1 MTGMDAKVAGVNII
15 LLIGLA
21 AAFSYGQR
29 TEIMANWALRRCD
42 PGVVASAYL
51 YKPDSDTRTVAEF
64 TKDNFQF
71 CQGKLAKDVIETVS
85 YPVKVI
91 QEKQKDIV
99 GGIMSGIGALG
110 ELGNK
115 LANFFNQI
123 MESVKRRF
131 AATYVRIQET
141 FTHLL
146 NIMGKIMASITAM
159 AMALI
164 GVLVSLTTLIQ
175 FALYILAVIIG
186 ILIALMV
193 IFAAFLAPVS
203 WLVFA
208 GIAVVGILAG
218 VIAGVITQSAFC
230 IAGNT
235 AVILADG
242 STKPISEVKL
252 GDKLADRS
260 YVTATMKFLVPTILR
275 TGVPFLNY
283 EPLVSIH
290 GVTMSST
297 HMLEASAGKPIA
309 AKDHPE
315 AVPAPAEKIL
325 YNLNT
330 TSRRI
335 PVKSKAGVLTLLD
348 YEEIAEDDDD
358 GIEAWKKHVFEFLN
372 PGMPLQNENPEN
384 IEAGID
390 GLLTVNLKDG
400 DWKSLGAVVCGD
412 MIECFG
418 GFTTVCGVVEIVVE
432 DGATLYNGM
441 TAGVWAHNG
450 VQWGSVEKIPWITA
464 TPVKSGQKLYNL
476 FTESGNF
483 VLDGYLVRDFS
494 EVGLADLSKTYSL
507 VQKNFSK
514 E

>member
-29 TEIMANWALRRCD
+29 AEIMANWALRRCD

-71 CQGKLAKDVIETVS
+71 CQGKLAKDVIDTVS

-115 LANFFNQI
+115 LASFFNQI

-131 AATYVRIQET
+131 AATYIQIQES
-141 FTHLL
+141 FANLL

-175 FALYILAVIIG
+175 FALYVLSVIIG

-218 VIAGVITQSAFC
+218 VIVGVITQSAFC
-230 IAGNT
+230 IAGDT
-235 AVILADG
+235 PVILADG
-242 STKPISEVKL
+242 STKPVSEIKV
-252 GDKLADRS
+252 GDMLVDKS
-260 YVTATMKFLVPTILR
+260 YVTATMKFQVPA
-275 TGVPFLNY
+275 LNY

-290 GVTMSST
+290 GVTMSPT
-297 HMLEASAGKPIA
+297 HMLEMPDGKPIA

-315 AVPAPAEKIL
+315 AIPAGALREL

-335 PVKSKAGVLTLLD
+335 PVMSAAGVLMLLD

-358 GIEAWKKHVFEFLN
+358 GIEAWKKYVFEFLN

-400 DWKSLGAVVCGD
+400 DWKPLAAVVCGD
-412 MIECFG
+412 KIECFG
-418 GFTTVCGVVEIVVE
+418 GFTTVCGIVEIVVE
-432 DGATLYNGM
+432 DGAYLYNGM
-441 TAGVWAHNG
+441 TAGVFINNG
-450 VQWGSVEKIPWITA
+450 IQWISAEK
-464 TPVKSGQKLYNL
+464 TPCKSGVLVKSGRKLYNL

-483 VLDGYLVRDFS
+483 VVDGYLVRDFS

-514 E
+514 D

>member
-29 TEIMANWALRRCD
+29 TEIMANWPLRRCD

-51 YKPDSDTRTVAEF
+51 YKPNSDTRTVAEF

-115 LANFFNQI
+115 LASFFNQI

-131 AATYVRIQET
+131 AATYIRIQET
-141 FTHLL
+141 FAHLL
-146 NIMGKIMASITAM
+146 NIMEKIMASITAM

-230 IAGNT
+230 IAGDT
-235 AVILADG
+235 PVILADG
-242 STKPISEVKL
+242 STKPVSEVKV
-252 GDKLADRS
+252 GDELADRS
-260 YVTATMKFLVPTILR
+260 YVTATMKFLVPTLK
-275 TGVPFLNY
+275 Y

-290 GVTMSST
+290 GVTMSPT
-297 HMLEASAGKPIA
+297 HMLEISGSKPIA

-315 AVPAPAEKIL
+315 AVPAAGQQTL

-335 PVKSKAGVLTLLD
+335 PVKSTAGVLILLD
-348 YEEIAEDDDD
+348 YEEIAEDDDE

-372 PGMPLQNENPEN
+372 PRTPLQNENPEN

-400 DWKSLGAVVCGD
+400 DWKPLAAVVCGD
-412 MIECFG
+412 KIECFG
-418 GFTTVCGVVEIVVE
+418 GFTTVCGVVEMVVE
-432 DGATLYNGM
+432 DGAVLYNGM

-450 VQWGSVEKIPWITA
+450 VQWGSAEKVPWISA

-483 VLDGYLVRDFS
+483 IVDGYLVRDFS

>member
-15 LLIGLA
+15 LLIGVA
-21 AAFSYGQR
+21 IAFSYGQR
-29 TEIMANWALRRCD
+29 AEIMANWALRRCD

-51 YKPDSDTRTVAEF
+51 YKPDSDTRTVADF

-71 CQGKLAKDVIETVS
+71 CQGKLAKDVIDTVS

-115 LANFFNQI
+115 LASFFNQI

-131 AATYVRIQET
+131 AATYIQIQES
-141 FTHLL
+141 FGNLL

-175 FALYILAVIIG
+175 FALYVLSVIIG

-193 IFAAFLAPVS
+193 IFAAFLSPVS

-218 VIAGVITQSAFC
+218 VIVGVITQSAFC
-230 IAGNT
+230 IAGDT
-235 AVILADG
+235 PVILADG
-242 STKPISEVKL
+242 STKPVSEIKV
-252 GDKLADRS
+252 GDMLADES
-260 YVTATMKFLVPTILR
+260 YVTATMKFLVPTLK
-275 TGVPFLNY
+275 Y

-290 GVTMSST
+290 GVIMSPT
-297 HMLEASAGKPIA
+297 HMLEMPGGKPIA

-315 AVPAPAEKIL
+315 AIPAGTLREL

-335 PVKSKAGVLTLLD
+335 PVMSTAGVLTLLD
-348 YEEIAEDDDD
+348 YEEIAEDDDY

-372 PGMPLQNENPEN
+372 PGIPLQNENPEN

-390 GLLTVNLKDG
+390 GFLIVNLKDG
-400 DWKSLGAVVCGD
+400 HWKPLGMVVCGD
-412 MIECFG
+412 QIECFG
-418 GFTTVCGVVEIVVE
+418 GFTTVCGVVQIVVE
-432 DGATLYNGM
+432 DGAMLYNGM

-450 VQWGSVEKIPWITA
+450 SQWSSAEKIPCKSEVLIN
-464 TPVKSGQKLYNL
+464 SGQKLYNL

-483 VLDGYLVRDFS
+483 VVDGYLVRDFS

>member
-15 LLIGLA
+15 LLVGVAI
-21 AAFSYGQR
+21 AFSYGQR
-29 TEIMANWALRRCD
+29 AEIMANWPLRRCD

-71 CQGKLAKDVIETVS
+71 CQGKLAKDVIDTVS

-115 LANFFNQI
+115 LASFFNQI

-131 AATYVRIQET
+131 AATYIQIQES
-141 FTHLL
+141 FANLL

-164 GVLVSLTTLIQ
+164 GVLVSLTTLIK
-175 FALYILAVIIG
+175 FALYVLAVIIG

-230 IAGNT
+230 IAGHTN
-235 AVILADG
+235 VILADG
-242 STKPISEVKL
+242 STKPVSEIKV
-252 GDKLADRS
+252 GDMLVDKS
-260 YVTATMKFLVPTILR
+260 YVTATMKFQVPILK
-275 TGVPFLNY
+275 Y

-290 GVTMSST
+290 GVTMSPT
-297 HMLEASAGKPIA
+297 HMLEICGSKPIA

-315 AVPAPAEKIL
+315 AVSAGTLREL

-335 PVKSKAGVLTLLD
+335 PVMSTAGTLTLLD
-348 YEEIAEDDDD
+348 YEEIAEDDDN
-358 GIEAWKKHVFEFLN
+358 GIEAWKKYVFEFLN

-400 DWKSLGAVVCGD
+400 RRVPLGTVVCGD

-418 GFTTVCGVVEIVVE
+418 GYSTVCGIVQIVLE
-432 DGATLYNGM
+432 DGALLYNGM
-441 TAGVWAHNG
+441 TAGVWMNNG
-450 VQWGSVEKIPWITA
+450 IQWVSAEKIPWKSGVL
-464 TPVKSGQKLYNL
+464 VKSGQKLYNL

-483 VLDGYLVRDFS
+483 VVDGYLVRDFS
-494 EVGLADLSKTYSL
+494 EVGIADLSKTYSL

-514 E
+514 D

>member
-29 TEIMANWALRRCD
+29 AEIMANWALRRCD

-115 LANFFNQI
+115 LASFFNQI

-131 AATYVRIQET
+131 AATYIRIQES

-175 FALYILAVIIG
+175 FSLYVLSVIIG

-193 IFAAFLAPVS
+193 IFAAFLSPVS

-218 VIAGVITQSAFC
+218 VIVGVITQSAFC
-230 IAGNT
+230 IAGDT
-235 AVILADG
+235 RVILADS
-242 STKPISEVKL
+242 STKPISEVKV
-252 GDKLADRS
+252 GDMLADES
-260 YVTATMKFLVPTILR
+260 YVTATMKFLVP
-275 TGVPFLNY
+275 FSNY
-283 EPLVSIH
+283 EPLVSIQ
-290 GVTMSST
+290 GVIMSPT
-297 HMLEASAGKPIA
+297 HMVEMPGAKQIA

-315 AVPAPAEKIL
+315 AVPAGTLREL

-335 PVKSKAGVLTLLD
+335 PVRSNVGVLTLLD

-390 GLLTVNLKDG
+390 GFLTVNLKDG
-400 DWKSLGAVVCGD
+400 HWKPLATVVCGD
-412 MIECFG
+412 KIECFG

-432 DGATLYNGM
+432 DGAMLYNGM
-441 TAGVWAHNG
+441 SAGVFVNNG
-450 VQWGSVEKIPWITA
+450 SQWTSAEKIPCKSGVLIN
-464 TPVKSGQKLYNL
+464 SGQKLYNL

-483 VLDGYLVRDFS
+483 VVDGYLVRDFS

>member
-21 AAFSYGQR
+21 VAFSYGQR
-29 TEIMANWALRRCD
+29 AEIMANWALRRCD

-51 YKPDSDTRTVAEF
+51 YKPDSDTRTVADF

-71 CQGKLAKDVIETVS
+71 CQGKLAKDVIDTVS

-115 LANFFNQI
+115 LASFFNQI

-131 AATYVRIQET
+131 AATYVQIQES
-141 FTHLL
+141 FANLL

-164 GVLVSLTTLIQ
+164 GVLVSLTTLIK
-175 FALYILAVIIG
+175 FALYVLSVIIG

-230 IAGNT
+230 IAGDT
-235 AVILADG
+235 SVILADG
-242 STKPISEVKL
+242 SMKPVSEVKV
-252 GDKLADRS
+252 GDMLVDKS
-260 YVTATMKFLVPTILR
+260 YVTATMKFQVPLSK
-275 TGVPFLNY
+275 Y

-290 GVTMSST
+290 GVTMSPT
-297 HMLEASAGKPIA
+297 HMLEVPGGKPIA

-315 AVPAPAEKIL
+315 AVPAGTLREL

-335 PVKSKAGVLTLLD
+335 PVMSTAGILTLLD

-358 GIEAWKKHVFEFLN
+358 GIEAWKKYVFEFLN

-390 GLLTVNLKDG
+390 GLLKVNLKDG
-400 DWKSLGAVVCGD
+400 HWKPLAAVVCGD
-412 MIECFG
+412 KIECFG
-418 GFTTVCGVVEIVVE
+418 GYTTVCGVVEIVVE
-432 DGATLYNGM
+432 DGAILYNGM
-441 TAGVWAHNG
+441 TAGVWIHNG
-450 VQWGSVEKIPWITA
+450 VQWGSAEKVRWIPA
-464 TPVKSGQKLYNL
+464 TPVKSGRKLYNL

-483 VLDGYLVRDFS
+483 VINGYLVRDFS
-494 EVGLADLSKTYSL
+494 EVGIADLSKTYSL

-514 E
+514 D

>member
-15 LLIGLA
+15 LLIGVA
-21 AAFSYGQR
+21 IAFSYGQR
-29 TEIMANWALRRCD
+29 AEIMANWALRRCD

-51 YKPDSDTRTVAEF
+51 YKPDSDTRTVADF

-71 CQGKLAKDVIETVS
+71 CQGKLAKDVIDTVS

-115 LANFFNQI
+115 LASFFNQI

-131 AATYVRIQET
+131 AATYIQFQES
-141 FTHLL
+141 FGNLL

-164 GVLVSLTTLIQ
+164 GVLVSLTTLIK
-175 FALYILAVIIG
+175 FALYVLSVIIG

-218 VIAGVITQSAFC
+218 VIVGVMTQAAFC
-230 IAGNT
+230 IAGDT
-235 AVILADG
+235 RVILADS
-242 STKPISEVKL
+242 STIPVSEVKV
-252 GDKLADRS
+252 GDMLADGS
-260 YVTATMKFLVPTILR
+260 YVTATMKFLVPTLK
-275 TGVPFLNY
+275 Y

-290 GVTMSST
+290 GVIMSPT
-297 HMLEASAGKPIA
+297 HMLEMPGGKPIA

-315 AVPAPAEKIL
+315 AIPAGTLREL

-335 PVKSKAGVLTLLD
+335 PVMSTAGVLTLLD
-348 YEEIAEDDDD
+348 YEEIAEDDDN
-358 GIEAWKKHVFEFLN
+358 GIEAWKKHVYEFLN
-372 PGMPLQNENPEN
+372 PGIPLQNENPEN
-384 IEAGID
+384 IEGGID
-390 GLLTVNLKDG
+390 GFLIVNLKDG
-400 DWKSLGAVVCGD
+400 HWKPLGMVNCGD
-412 MIECFG
+412 QIECFG

-432 DGATLYNGM
+432 DGAVLYTGM

-450 VQWGSVEKIPWITA
+450 SQWISAEKIPCKSDVLIN
-464 TPVKSGQKLYNL
+464 SGQKLYNL

-483 VLDGYLVRDFS
+483 VVDGYLVRDFS

>member
-1 MTGMDAKVAGVNII
+1 MTGMDAKVAGVNVI
-15 LLIGLA
+15 LLVGLA

-29 TEIMANWALRRCD
+29 AEIMANWALRRCD

-51 YKPDSDTRTVAEF
+51 YKPDSDTRTIADF

-71 CQGKLAKDVIETVS
+71 CQGKLAKDVIDTVS

-115 LANFFNQI
+115 LASFFNQI

-131 AATYVRIQET
+131 AATYVQIQGS
-141 FTHLL
+141 FAHLL

-175 FALYILAVIIG
+175 FALYILSVIIG

-193 IFAAFLAPVS
+193 IFAAFLSPVS

-218 VIAGVITQSAFC
+218 VIVGVLTQAAFC
-230 IAGNT
+230 IAGDIP
-235 AVILADG
+235 VILVNG
-242 STKPISEVKL
+242 STKPVSEIKV
-252 GDKLADRS
+252 GDILADKS
-260 YVTATMKFLVPTILR
+260 YVTATMKFV
-275 TGVPFLNY
+275 VPFSNY

-290 GVTMSST
+290 GVTMSPT
-297 HMLEASAGKPIA
+297 HMLEMPDYKPIA

-315 AVPAPAEKIL
+315 AIPAGTLREL

-335 PVKSKAGVLTLLD
+335 PVMSTAGVLTLLD
-348 YEEIAEDDDD
+348 YEEIAEDDDE
-358 GIEAWKKHVFEFLN
+358 GIAAWKKHVFEFLN
-372 PGMPLQNENPEN
+372 PGMPFQNENPEN
-384 IEAGID
+384 IEAGIE
-390 GLLTVNLKDG
+390 GHLTVNLKDG
-400 DWKSLGAVVCGD
+400 RRIPLGAILCGD
-412 MIECFG
+412 TIECFG
-418 GFTTVCGVVEIVVE
+418 GFTTVCGVVEMVV
-432 DGATLYNGM
+432 DDDAMLYNGM
-441 TAGVWAHNG
+441 TAGVWVHNG
-450 VQWGSVEKIPWITA
+450 VQWGSAEKVPCKLA
-464 TPVKSGQKLYNL
+464 TPINLGQKLYNL

-483 VLDGYLVRDFS
+483 IVDGYLVRDFS

>member
-1 MTGMDAKVAGVNII
+1 MTGMDAKVAGVNVI
-15 LLIGLA
+15 LLVGLA

-29 TEIMANWALRRCD
+29 AEIMANWALRRCD

-51 YKPDSDTRTVAEF
+51 YKPDSDTRTVADF

-71 CQGKLAKDVIETVS
+71 CQGKLAKDVIDTVS

-99 GGIMSGIGALG
+99 GGIMSGVGALG

-115 LANFFNQI
+115 LASFFNQI

-131 AATYVRIQET
+131 AATYVQIQQT
-141 FTHLL
+141 FSHLL

-175 FALYILAVIIG
+175 FSLYVLSVIIG

-230 IAGNT
+230 IAGET
-235 AVILADG
+235 PVILADG
-242 STKPISEVKL
+242 STKPVSEVKV
-252 GDKLADRS
+252 GEVLADGS
-260 YVTATMKFLVPTILR
+260 HVTATMKFRVPLTK
-275 TGVPFLNY
+275 Y

-290 GVTMSST
+290 GVIMSPT
-297 HMLEASAGKPIA
+297 HMVEISDFKPIA

-315 AVPAPAEKIL
+315 AVPAFARQEL

-335 PVKSKAGVLTLLD
+335 PVMSERGVVTLLD
-348 YEEIAEDDDD
+348 YEEIAEDDTE
-358 GIEAWKKHVFEFLN
+358 GIENWKKHVFQFLN
-372 PGMPLQNENPEN
+372 PGVPLRNENPEN

-400 DWKSLGAVVCGD
+400 RQIPLGAILCGD
-412 MIECFG
+412 KIECFG
-418 GFTTVCGVVEIVVE
+418 GFTTVCGIVELIAE
-432 DGATLYNGM
+432 DAVLYEGM
-441 TAGVWAHNG
+441 TAGVWIHNG
-450 VQWGSVEKIPWITA
+450 LEWTSSENIPWKPSMPI
-464 TPVKSGQKLYNL
+464 KSGKKLYNL

-483 VLDGYLVRDFS
+483 VVDGYLVRDFS

-514 E
+514 D

>member
-15 LLIGLA
+15 LLVGLA

-29 TEIMANWALRRCD
+29 AEIMANWALRRCD

-71 CQGKLAKDVIETVS
+71 CQGKLAKDVIDTVS

-115 LANFFNQI
+115 LASFFNQI

-131 AATYVRIQET
+131 AATYVQIQES
-141 FTHLL
+141 FANLL

-164 GVLVSLTTLIQ
+164 GVLVSLTTLIK
-175 FALYILAVIIG
+175 FALYVLSVIIG

-230 IAGNT
+230 IAGDT
-235 AVILADG
+235 PVILADG
-242 STKPISEVKL
+242 STKPISCL
-252 GDKLADRS
+252 LYTSPSPRDRQKS
-260 YVTATMKFLVPTILR
+260 RMP
-275 TGVPFLNY
+275 
-283 EPLVSIH
+283 
-290 GVTMSST
+290 SS
-297 HMLEASAGKPIA
+297 A
-309 AKDHPE
+309 
-315 AVPAPAEKIL
+315 
-325 YNLNT
+325 
-330 TSRRI
+330 
-335 PVKSKAGVLTLLD
+335 
-348 YEEIAEDDDD
+348 
-358 GIEAWKKHVFEFLN
+358 
-372 PGMPLQNENPEN
+372 
-384 IEAGID
+384 
-390 GLLTVNLKDG
+390 
-400 DWKSLGAVVCGD
+400 
-412 MIECFG
+412 
-418 GFTTVCGVVEIVVE
+418 
-432 DGATLYNGM
+432 
-441 TAGVWAHNG
+441 
-450 VQWGSVEKIPWITA
+450 
-464 TPVKSGQKLYNL
+464 
-476 FTESGNF
+476 
-483 VLDGYLVRDFS
+483 
-494 EVGLADLSKTYSL
+494 
-507 VQKNFSK
+507 
-514 E
+514 

>member
-15 LLIGLA
+15 LLVGVAI
-21 AAFSYGQR
+21 AFSYGQR
-29 TEIMANWALRRCD
+29 AEIMANWPLRRCD

-71 CQGKLAKDVIETVS
+71 CQGKLAKDVIDTVS

-115 LANFFNQI
+115 LASFFNQI

-131 AATYVRIQET
+131 AATYIQIQES
-141 FTHLL
+141 FANLL

-164 GVLVSLTTLIQ
+164 GVLVSLTTLIK
-175 FALYILAVIIG
+175 FALYVLAVIIG

-230 IAGNT
+230 IAGHT
-235 AVILADG
+235 PVILADG
-242 STKPISEVKL
+242 STKPVSEIKV
-252 GDKLADRS
+252 GDMLVDKS
-260 YVTATMKFLVPTILR
+260 YVTATMKFQVPILK
-275 TGVPFLNY
+275 Y

-290 GVTMSST
+290 GVIMSPT
-297 HMLEASAGKPIA
+297 HMLEVCGGKPIA

-315 AVPAPAEKIL
+315 AVSAGTLREL

-335 PVKSKAGVLTLLD
+335 PVMSTAGTLTLLD
-348 YEEIAEDDDD
+348 YEEIAEDDDN
-358 GIEAWKKHVFEFLN
+358 GIEAWKKYVFEFLN

-400 DWKSLGAVVCGD
+400 RRVPLGTVVCGD

-418 GFTTVCGVVEIVVE
+418 GYTTVCGVVQIVLE
-432 DGATLYNGM
+432 DGALLYNGM
-441 TAGVWAHNG
+441 TAGVWMNNG
-450 VQWGSVEKIPWITA
+450 IQWVSAEKIPWKSGIL
-464 TPVKSGQKLYNL
+464 VKSGQKLYNL

-483 VLDGYLVRDFS
+483 VVDGYLVRDFS
-494 EVGLADLSKTYSL
+494 EVGIADLSKTYSL

-514 E
+514 D

>member
-15 LLIGLA
+15 LLLGLA
-21 AAFSYGQR
+21 AAFSFGQR
-29 TEIMANWALRRCD
+29 AEIMANWAHRRCD
-42 PGVVASAYL
+42 PGVVASAFL
-51 YKPDSDTRTVAEF
+51 YKPDSDTRTPAEF
-64 TKDNFQF
+64 SKDNFQF
-71 CQGKLAKDVIETVS
+71 CQGKLAKDVIDTVA

-91 QEKQKDIV
+91 QEQQKNIV
-99 GGIMSGIGALG
+99 GGITSNMNVLS
-110 ELGNK
+110 ELGSK
-115 LANFFNQI
+115 LAGFFNQI

-131 AATYVRIQET
+131 AATYVQIQQT
-141 FTHLL
+141 FQHLL

-164 GVLVSLTTLIQ
+164 GILVSLTTLIQ
-175 FALYILAVIIG
+175 FALYVLSVIIG

-193 IFAAFLAPVS
+193 IFAAFLSPVS

-218 VIAGVITQSAFC
+218 VIVGVITQSAFC
-230 IAGNT
+230 IAGDT
-235 AVILADG
+235 PVILAN
-242 STKPISEVKL
+242 SVTKPISEVKV
-252 GDKLADRS
+252 GDMLADES
-260 YVTATMKFLVPTILR
+260 YVTATMKFLVPTLK
-275 TGVPFLNY
+275 Y

-290 GVTMSST
+290 GVIMSPT
-297 HMLEASAGKPIA
+297 QMLEISGGKPIA

-315 AVPAPAEKIL
+315 AIPARTLREL

-335 PVKSKAGVLTLLD
+335 PVMSLAGVLTLLD
-348 YEEIAEDDDD
+348 YEEIAEDDDN

-372 PGMPLQNENPEN
+372 PDIPLQNENPEN

-390 GLLTVNLKDG
+390 GFLIVNLKDG
-400 DWKSLGAVVCGD
+400 HWKPLATVVCGD
-412 MIECFG
+412 KIECFG

-432 DGATLYNGM
+432 DGAVLYNGM

-450 VQWGSVEKIPWITA
+450 SQWTSAEKIPCKSEVLIN
-464 TPVKSGQKLYNL
+464 SGQKLYNL
-476 FTESGNF
+476 FTEAGNF
-483 VLDGYLVRDFS
+483 VVDGYLVRDFS